1 MHRELRRE
9 LWTALAITAAVGAG
23 AAMAGFPLA
32 GVAAG
37 LGLVVALS
45 LRKLARLH
53 RWLVRGRRPPIPE
66 LGGLWDEVIREIH
79 RQDRDSERHKERL
92 TGLFDRLQAA
102 ASVMPDAMVVLA
114 RHDVIEWANP
124 PAERLLGLR
133 IERDT
138 GARIVHLIRD
148 PAFGAYLAAGD
159 YREPLILNGP
169 VEPMAVTLQI
179 IPFGANERLVMARD
193 ITHVKRLE
201 DMRQHFV
208 ADVSH
213 ELRTPLT
220 VLQGFLETF
229 ADLLED
235 QDGEVRSGIALMR
248 EQVERMR
255 RLVDDLLALSRLET
269 TPARAH
275 DEVVGMGALLKGLA
289 DIATVLGADRG
300 QHIEVENCGADL
312 VGNVEELRS
321 AFTNLVQNA
330 VRHTPAGG
338 SIRLVWRADASE
350 GRFAVA
356 DSGEGIAERH
366 IPFLTQR
373 FYRVDSDRSRAS
385 GGTGLGLAIVAKV
398 LLRHDAR
405 LVVESVLGQG
415 STFTCVFPSSRLKF
429 PPSPSPPPPPTV

>member
-1 MHRELRRE
+1 MHPELRRE
-9 LWTALAITAAVGAG
+9 WWVAVAIITIAGLLGALAGA
-23 AAMAGFPLA
+23 PLA

-37 LGLVVALS
+37 LGLVVILL

-53 RWLVRGRRPPIPE
+53 GWLARGRGSPIPE
-66 LGGLWDEVIREIH
+66 LGGLWDEIIREAH
-79 RQDRDSERHKERL
+79 RQDRDSARHKERL

-102 ASVMPDAMVVLA
+102 ASVMPDAMVVLT

-133 IERDT
+133 VERDI
-138 GARIVHLIRD
+138 GARIVHLVRD
-148 PAFGAYLAAGD
+148 PVFGDYLAAGD

-169 VEPMAVTLQI
+169 VEPMAVALQI
-179 IPFGANERLVMARD
+179 IPFGANEKLVMARD
-193 ITHVKRLE
+193 ITHVRQLE
-201 DMRQHFV
+201 EMRQHFV

-229 ADLLED
+229 ADLFED
-235 QDGEVRSGIALMR
+235 QEGEVRSSIALMR

-275 DEVVGMGALLKGLA
+275 DETVDMGTLLKGLT
-289 DIATVLGADRG
+289 DIAIVLGADRG
-300 QHIEVENCGADL
+300 QRVEVEGCAANL
-312 VGNVEELRS
+312 VGNLEELRS

-338 SIRLVWRADASE
+338 LIRLTWRVDAGE

-356 DSGEGIAERH
+356 DTGEGIAERH

-373 FYRVDSDRSRAS
+373 FYRVDSGRSRAA

-405 LVVESVLGQG
+405 LTVESALGRG
-415 STFTCVFPSSRLKF
+415 STFTCVFPSSRIK
-429 PPSPSPPPPPTV
+429 PPADPSPPSPPPV

>member
-1 MHRELRRE
+1 MYRELYRD
-9 LWTALAITAAVGAG
+9 LWMALVIAAVGG
-23 AAMAGFPLA
+23 LSAAIVGLPLV

-37 LGLVVALS
+37 LGLVAVL
-45 LRKLARLH
+45 LFIKLARLH
-53 RWLVRGRRPPIPE
+53 RWLACGRRPPIPE

-79 RQDRDSERHKERL
+79 KQDRDSARHKEHL

-159 YREPLILNGP
+159 YHEPLILKGP

-179 IPFGANERLVMARD
+179 IPFGANEKLVMARD

-220 VLQGFLETF
+220 VLHGFLETF
-229 ADLLED
+229 ADLFEG
-235 QDGEVRSGIALMR
+235 QDSEVRSSIALMR

-275 DEVVGMGALLKGLA
+275 DEIVDMSALLKGLA
-289 DIATVLGADRG
+289 DIAAVLGADRG
-300 QHIEVENCGADL
+300 HRIEIENCGADL

-330 VRHTPAGG
+330 VRHTPSGG
-338 SIRLVWRADASE
+338 SIRLTWRMDSGE

-405 LVVESVLGQG
+405 LFVESTLGRG
-415 STFTCVFPSSRLKF
+415 STFTCVFPSSRLKLH
-429 PPSPSPPPPPTV
+429 PALSPPAV

>member
-1 MHRELRRE
+1 MYRELYRD
-9 LWTALAITAAVGAG
+9 LWMALVIAAVGG
-23 AAMAGFPLA
+23 LSAAIVGLPLV

-37 LGLVVALS
+37 LGLVAVL
-45 LRKLARLH
+45 LFIKLARLH
-53 RWLVRGRRPPIPE
+53 LWLARGRRPPIPE

-79 RQDRDSERHKERL
+79 KQDRDSARHKEHL

-114 RHDVIEWANP
+114 RHDAIEWANP

-159 YREPLILNGP
+159 YHEPLILKGP

-179 IPFGANERLVMARD
+179 IPFGANEKLVMARD

-220 VLQGFLETF
+220 VLHGFLETF
-229 ADLLED
+229 ADLFEG
-235 QDGEVRSGIALMR
+235 QDHEVRSSIALMR

-275 DEVVGMGALLKGLA
+275 DEIVDMSALLKGLA

-300 QHIEVENCGADL
+300 HRIEIENCGADL

-330 VRHTPAGG
+330 VRHTPPGG
-338 SIRLVWRADASE
+338 SIRLTWRMDSGE

-405 LVVESVLGQG
+405 LFVESTLGRG
-415 STFTCVFPSSRLKF
+415 STFTCVFPSSRLKLH
-429 PPSPSPPPPPTV
+429 PALSPPAV